1 MTEQTRN
8 IITSACAMDPTIK
21 PEDAERGIA
30 IIGGQANHEAQ
41 DDRPVRAT
49 EAAKML
55 NTTTKTVRLWG
66 KAGCFRSIRVPGGK
80 QICGY
85 VRADIE
91 NFRRGRMA
99 LPPTSP
105 STPTTKSTGNRRSPR
120 RKAA

>member
-30 IIGGQANHEAQ
+30 IIGGQTKREVQ
-41 DDRPVRAT
+41 DDRPVSGP

-66 KAGCFRSIRVPGGK
+66 KAGCFRAIRVPGGK
-80 QICGY
+80 RISGY

-91 NFRRGRMA
+91 NFRRGRLE

-105 STPTTKSTGNRRSPR
+105 STPTTKGTGNRRSPR